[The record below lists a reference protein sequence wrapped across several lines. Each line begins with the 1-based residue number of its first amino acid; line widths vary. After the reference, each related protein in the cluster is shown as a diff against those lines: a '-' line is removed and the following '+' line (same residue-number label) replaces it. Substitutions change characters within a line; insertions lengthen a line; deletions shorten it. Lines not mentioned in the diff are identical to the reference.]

1 MKKIALA
8 LVAVSALGLAGC
20 GDRDAH
26 TNNAVDTNTEA
37 AINEANADLENAQD
51 AADNALDAAGSAL
64 DNAGERSRM
73 RPTLRKR
80 PSRTSPTKLLSRWI
94 ARGRA
99 PRRAAL
105 FLRLE
110 ERGAARSCL
119 MLRTSRA
126 RLSARRVVPCERT

>member
-37 AINEANADLENAQD
+37 AINEANSDLENAQD

-64 DNAGERSRM
+64 DNAGE
-73 RPTLRKR
+73 
-80 PSRTSPTKLLSRWI
+80 
-94 ARGRA
+94 AVEN
-99 PRRAAL
+99 AADAT
-105 FLRLE
+105 E
-110 ERGAARSCL
+110 AAVENV
-119 MLRTSRA
+119 A
-126 RLSARRVVPCERT
+126 D